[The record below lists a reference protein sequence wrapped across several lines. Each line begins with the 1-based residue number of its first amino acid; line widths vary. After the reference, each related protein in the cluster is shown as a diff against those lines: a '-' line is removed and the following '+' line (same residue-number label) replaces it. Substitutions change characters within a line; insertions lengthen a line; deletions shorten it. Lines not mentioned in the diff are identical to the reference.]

1 MNENVTRSSRYMNAR
16 YPSILQINSYDPLLQ
31 QGVIKA
37 NTTKRKAMY
46 KFRLIYFSPLRIMVA
61 DPRRR
66 RDISYCHWYRLYHRH
81 WLHHRNIN
89 GQLLLLLVVYDII
102 CRVII
107 GIVIIRIVLVISSMI
122 VDMNV
127 STSTSTH
134 LHLT

>member
-66 RDISYCHWYRLYHRH
+66 RDISYCHWYRLYHRN
-81 WLHHRNIN
+81 RN

-107 GIVIIRIVLVISSMI
+107 GIVIIRIVL
-122 VDMNV
+122 
-127 STSTSTH
+127 
-134 LHLT
+134 